1 MSGINAISGSG
12 VARANNAAT
21 VSQTSVPTG
30 TRQHLS
36 AEQLA
41 HARTFLEQRGMPAE
55 HLENVVF
62 VKGMNG
68 NGWIV
73 DRACENGNPAIT
85 RGNIVYV
92 RDDFW
97 EIATNPRIE
106 TFWSE
111 IFHTSQYQ
119 QGNFESRYLSGV
131 IGSMVT
137 GGNGHRGNVMEE
149 IAHSRGADMAASWN
163 ASHR

>member
-1 MSGINAISGSG
+1 MGFNITAIGTQG
-12 VARANNAAT
+12 VVGAQSVRVAA
-21 VSQTSVPTG
+21 SEAPTG

-36 AEQLA
+36 TEQLA
-41 HARTFLEQRGMPAE
+41 HARAFLERRAMPVD

-62 VKGMNG
+62 VKGMVG
-68 NGWIV
+68 HGWIV
-73 DRACENGNPAIT
+73 DRARENGNPAIT
-85 RGNIVYV
+85 RGNTVYV

-97 EIATNPRIE
+97 AAATDPARE

-119 QGNFESRYLSGV
+119 LGNFESNYLSGV
-131 IGSMVT
+131 IGSLVI

-149 IAHSRGADMAASWN
+149 VAHARGQDMANDWN
-163 ASHR
+163 RTHR